1 MLGGGRM
8 KAWRGAL
15 AITGAVLL
23 SAACNG
29 GAAQR
34 EALLRLNSGP
44 GGPGGGGAAA
54 VDQSGAPAAADAS
67 ASAAAP
73 GAGAGSDLGAPA
85 GGPSSAPVTSPTG
98 SGKASPAAG
107 AARSASSSAPTGSA
121 AAASS
126 QASGPAAAG
135 SAGAGGPSGA
145 SAAAPGPG
153 GGAADTGNG
162 NTDVGVT
169 ANAIKVGHIGIYSG
183 PVGYV
188 GQNLSL
194 AARATLQ
201 SINDA
206 GGVNGR
212 KLDVLVR
219 DDGWD
224 GTKGINAAR
233 DLVEREKVFAICCTQ
248 SVSTTDP
255 LTPYADQ
262 QKVPNIGPDGW
273 GQVQYTGQW
282 TFPLGVPAAS
292 EARVTAKWQYQTQGV
307 RKAAILHLNNATG
320 QSFRDAY
327 KETLE
332 KLGGKVEVIQ
342 PASFDDPGTTT
353 LLARARAANV
363 DTIAIYADS
372 GIVARLVR
380 EAAGQNYKPPKG
392 FAGSAMYYFNITPEL
407 TGPAGEGL
415 ISSSHWTPHDQD
427 TPGLRRYREVVTKY
441 YPKIDHTAW
450 TVTSFVGANLFADTL
465 KKLGLNVTRQRLKDA
480 LDSTTDYDLG
490 LGTKV
495 SFRPGQHHANTN
507 VHLVQLMR
515 EGDKLAWK
523 SLGYEERDTTY
534 DK

>member
-1 MLGGGRM
+1 MRRLRRGLIVLAVMLVV
-8 KAWRGAL
+8 
-15 AITGAVLL
+15 T
-23 SAACNG
+23 AACNDNSS
-29 GAAQR
+29 QR
-34 EALLRLNSGP
+34 EALLRLNAGNGAAGGEGVAPSGSVAPDATGAVPSDTGTAAPELSSP
-44 GGPGGGGAAA
+44 GSATGGGTT
-54 VDQSGAPAAADAS
+54 
-67 ASAAAP
+67 AAP
-73 GAGAGSDLGAPA
+73 SPGATPGAKAPTSGGARAGS
-85 GGPSSAPVTSPTG
+85 SATPGQG
-98 SGKASPAAG
+98 SGSSGG
-107 AARSASSSAPTGSA
+107 AK
-121 AAASS
+121 
-126 QASGPAAAG
+126 SGG
-135 SAGAGGPSGA
+135 SGA
-145 SAAAPGPG
+145 SAAPSAASAASPVPGAGP
-153 GGAADTGNG
+153 AQGNG

-169 ANAIKVGHIGIYSG
+169 ANAIKTGHIGIYSG

-206 GGVNGR
+206 GGINGR
-212 KLDVLVR
+212 KLDVHVR

-248 SVSTTDP
+248 SVSTSDP

-262 QKVPNIGPDGW
+262 MKVPNIGPDGW

-282 TFPLGVPAAS
+282 TYPLGVTSAS
-292 EARVTAKWQYQTQGV
+292 EARVLAKWQVQTQKV
-307 RKAAILHLNNATG
+307 KKAAILHLNNATG

-332 KLGGKVEVIQ
+332 KMGGKVEVVQ

-353 LLARARAANV
+353 LLARARAASV

-392 FAGSAMYYFNITPEL
+392 FTGSAMYYFNITPEL

-427 TPGLRRYREVVTKY
+427 TPGLRRYRETVTKY

-450 TVTSFVGANLFADTL
+450 TVTSFVGANLFGETL

-480 LDSTTDYDLG
+480 LDSVTDYDLG

-495 SFRPGQHHANTN
+495 TFRPDRKHANTN
-507 VHLVQLMR
+507 IHLVQLMR
-515 EGDKLAWK
+515 EGDKLGWK
-523 SLGYEERDTTY
+523 SLGYSERDATY

>member
-1 MLGGGRM
+1 MRS
-8 KAWRGAL
+8 WRGL
-15 AITGAVLL
+15 VVLAVLVRVT
-23 SAACNG
+23 AACNG
-29 GAAQR
+29 SSSQR
-34 EALLRLNSGP
+34 EALLRLNGV
-44 GGPGGGGAAA
+44 GGAAPSGSVGADQTGAA
-54 VDQSGAPAAADAS
+54 VPSDVGAAAPQVPS
-67 ASAAAP
+67 AVAGSPGAAAPSPGAAP
-73 GAGAGSDLGAPA
+73 GAKVPASAGS
-85 GGPSSAPVTSPTG
+85 
-98 SGKASPAAG
+98 
-107 AARSASSSAPTGSA
+107 RSASSATPGGAPTSGGG
-121 AAASS
+121 
-126 QASGPAAAG
+126 QAAAAG
-135 SAGAGGPSGA
+135 SASAAPSAG
-145 SAAAPGPG
+145 SAAAPAPGAGP
-153 GGAADTGNG
+153 AQGNG

-169 ANAIKVGHIGIYSG
+169 ATAIKVGHIGIYSG

-201 SINDA
+201 SINDS

-255 LTPYADQ
+255 LTAYADQ

-273 GQVQYTGQW
+273 GLAQYGGQW
-282 TFPLGVPAAS
+282 TYPLGVPAAS
-292 EARVTAKWQYQTQGV
+292 EARVLAKWQVQTQGV
-307 RKAAILHLNNATG
+307 KKAALLHLNTPTG
-320 QSFRDAY
+320 QSFRDGY
-327 KETLE
+327 KEVLE
-332 KLGGKVEVIQ
+332 KMGGKLEVVQ
-342 PASFDDPGTTT
+342 AASFDDPGTTT
-353 LLARARAANV
+353 LLARARAASV

-372 GIVARLVR
+372 GIVARLMR

-392 FAGSAMYYFNITPEL
+392 FAGSTFYYFNVTPEL

-427 TPGLRRYREVVTKY
+427 TPGLRRYRDVVTKY

-465 KKLGLNVTRQRLKDA
+465 KKLGFNVTRQRLKDA
-480 LDSTTDYDLG
+480 LDTTSDYDLG

-495 SFRPGQHHANTN
+495 SFRPGQRHANTTT
-507 VHLVQLMR
+507 HLVQLVR
-515 EGDKLAWK
+515 EGDKLSWK
-523 SLGYEERDTTY
+523 SIGYTDRDATY

>member
-1 MLGGGRM
+1 MRS
-8 KAWRGAL
+8 WRGLVVFGAL
-15 AITGAVLL
+15 LVVT
-23 SAACNG
+23 AACNG
-29 GAAQR
+29 SSAQR
-34 EALLRLNSGP
+34 DALLRLNGVGGAQASGSAAPDQTGGTVPYDAASAAPEVPAAGSAAASP
-44 GGPGGGGAAA
+44 GAGSGVAAPLPGAATPGSKLPASGGSRSASSAAPASGRGSQAPAAGSGAAA
-54 VDQSGAPAAADAS
+54 PSA
-67 ASAAAP
+67 ASAASPAP
-73 GAGAGSDLGAPA
+73 GAGPA
-85 GGPSSAPVTSPTG
+85 
-98 SGKASPAAG
+98 
-107 AARSASSSAPTGSA
+107 
-121 AAASS
+121 
-126 QASGPAAAG
+126 QQ
-135 SAGAGGPSGA
+135 
-145 SAAAPGPG
+145 
-153 GGAADTGNG
+153 NG

-169 ANAIKVGHIGIYSG
+169 STAIKVGHIGIYSG

-255 LTPYADQ
+255 LTAYADQ
-262 QKVPNIGPDGW
+262 QKVPNVAPDGW
-273 GQVQYTGQW
+273 GLVQYGGQW
-282 TFPLGVPAAS
+282 SWPLGVPAIS
-292 EARVTAKWQYQTQGV
+292 EARVLAKWQVKTQGV
-307 RKAAILHLNNATG
+307 KKAALLHLNSPTG
-320 QSFRDAY
+320 QSFRDGY
-327 KETLE
+327 KEVLE
-332 KLGGKVEVIQ
+332 KMGGKLEVVQ
-342 PASFDDPGTTT
+342 AASFDDPGTTT

-372 GIVARLVR
+372 GIVARLMR

-392 FAGSAMYYFNITPEL
+392 FAGSTFYYFNVTPEL

-415 ISSSHWTPHDQD
+415 ISSSHWTPHDLD

-495 SFRPGQHHANTN
+495 SYRPGQHHANTAT
-507 VHLVQLMR
+507 HLVQLVR
-515 EGDKLAWK
+515 ENDKLSWK
-523 SLGYEERDTTY
+523 SIGYDDRDTTY

>member
-1 MLGGGRM
+1 MTGRRTN
-8 KAWRGAL
+8 ARRGTHESL
-15 AITGAVLL
+15 ARRARNHRCGPAVGRLQRRG
-23 SAACNG
+23 SPTG
-29 GAAQR
+29 GAAPAQQR
-34 EALLRLNSGP
+34 ARWARRGRGRRRRPERR
-44 GGPGGGGAAA
+44 
-54 VDQSGAPAAADAS
+54 
-67 ASAAAP
+67 
-73 GAGAGSDLGAPA
+73 A
-85 GGPSSAPVTSPTG
+85 GGRRRQRLGRRPRGRRRPRP
-98 SGKASPAAG
+98 P
-107 AARSASSSAPTGSA
+107 R
-121 AAASS
+121 
-126 QASGPAAAG
+126 
-135 SAGAGGPSGA
+135 AGGRP
-145 SAAAPGPG
+145 
-153 GGAADTGNG
+153 
-162 NTDVGVT
+162 
-169 ANAIKVGHIGIYSG
+169 
-183 PVGYV
+183 
-188 GQNLSL
+188 

-415 ISSSHWTPHDQD
+415 ISSSHWTPHDQA

>member
-1 MLGGGRM
+1 AGGR
-8 KAWRGAL
+8 
-15 AITGAVLL
+15 
-23 SAACNG
+23 S
-29 GAAQR
+29 
-34 EALLRLNSGP
+34 P
-44 GGPGGGGAAA
+44 
-54 VDQSGAPAAADAS
+54 
-67 ASAAAP
+67 
-73 GAGAGSDLGAPA
+73 
-85 GGPSSAPVTSPTG
+85 APVSSPAG

-121 AAASS
+121 AAAGS

-320 QSFRDAY
+320 QS
-327 KETLE
+327 
-332 KLGGKVEVIQ
+332 
-342 PASFDDPGTTT
+342 
-353 LLARARAANV
+353 
-363 DTIAIYADS
+363 
-372 GIVARLVR
+372 
-380 EAAGQNYKPPKG
+380 
-392 FAGSAMYYFNITPEL
+392 
-407 TGPAGEGL
+407 
-415 ISSSHWTPHDQD
+415 
-427 TPGLRRYREVVTKY
+427 
-441 YPKIDHTAW
+441 
-450 TVTSFVGANLFADTL
+450 
-465 KKLGLNVTRQRLKDA
+465 
-480 LDSTTDYDLG
+480 
-490 LGTKV
+490 
-495 SFRPGQHHANTN
+495 
-507 VHLVQLMR
+507 
-515 EGDKLAWK
+515 
-523 SLGYEERDTTY
+523 
-534 DK
+534 

>member
-1 MLGGGRM
+1 MRFPRGFIVLGVMLV
-8 KAWRGAL
+8 
-15 AITGAVLL
+15 I

-29 GAAQR
+29 GSSQR
-34 EALLRLNSGP
+34 EELLRALNGNASGESNAAPSAGEAVPSDQTGVAPTGDVVGSTPAGAQP
-44 GGPGGGGAAA
+44 GIPGAPNAGSGSASPGPTPGKAASAPSRSGSAATPSGRSAGGSAQGSG
-54 VDQSGAPAAADAS
+54 SGAPV
-67 ASAAAP
+67 P
-73 GAGAGSDLGAPA
+73 GQS
-85 GGPSSAPVTSPTG
+85 PSSPGV
-98 SGKASPAAG
+98 PAAG
-107 AARSASSSAPTGSA
+107 A
-121 AAASS
+121 
-126 QASGPAAAG
+126 
-135 SAGAGGPSGA
+135 
-145 SAAAPGPG
+145 
-153 GGAADTGNG
+153 GGAAPNG

-169 ANAIKVGHIGIYSG
+169 ASAIKVGHIGIYSG

-206 GGVNGR
+206 GGINGR
-212 KLDVLVR
+212 KLDVHVR

-282 TFPLGVPAAS
+282 TYPLGVPAAS
-292 EARVTAKWQYQTQGV
+292 EARILAKWQAKTQGV
-307 RKAAILHLNNATG
+307 KKAAILHLNNATG

-327 KETLE
+327 KEALE
-332 KLGGKVEVIQ
+332 KAGGKIEVIQ

-363 DTIAIYADS
+363 DTISIYADS

-380 EAAGQNYKPPKG
+380 EAAGQGYKPPKG
-392 FAGSAMYYFNITPEL
+392 FAGSAMFYFNITPEL
-407 TGPAGEGL
+407 TGPPGEGL

-427 TPGLRRYREVVTKY
+427 TPGVRRYREVVTKY

-450 TVTSFVGANLFADTL
+450 TVTSFVGANLFGDVL
-465 KKLGLNVTRQRLKDA
+465 KKLGVNVTRQRVKDA
-480 LDSTTDYDLG
+480 LDTVTDFDLG
-490 LGTKV
+490 LGTRAT
-495 SFRPGQHHANTN
+495 FRPTQKHANTM
-507 VHLVQLMR
+507 VHLVQLQR
-515 EGDKLAWK
+515 QGDKLGWK
-523 SLGYEERDTTY
+523 SLGYSERDTTY

>member
-1 MLGGGRM
+1 M

-34 EALLRLNSGP
+34 EALLRLNRGTAS
-44 GGPGGGGAAA
+44 PGGGGAAA
-54 VDQSGAPAAADAS
+54 VDQGDAPAAPDAG
-67 ASAAAP
+67 APPAAAP
-73 GAGAGSDLGAPA
+73 GGGSGSGSDPSATA
-85 GGPSSAPVTSPTG
+85 GGPSSAPVTSPAG
-98 SGKASPAAG
+98 AGRASPAA
-107 AARSASSSAPTGSA
+107 ATARGTSSAGQAGSA
-121 AAASS
+121 AAAGS

-135 SAGAGGPSGA
+135 PAGGPNGA
-145 SAAAPGPG
+145 SAAAPVPG
-153 GGAADTGNG
+153 GGPSEAGNG
-162 NTDVGVT
+162 NSDVGVT
-169 ANAIKVGHIGIYSG
+169 PNSIKVGHIGIYSG

-332 KLGGKVEVIQ
+332 KLGGKVDVIQ

-415 ISSSHWTPHDQD
+415 VSSSHWTPHDQD

-480 LDSTTDYDLG
+480 LDSVTDYDLG
-490 LGTKV
+490 LGTRV

-523 SLGYEERDTTY
+523 SLGYSERDTTY

>member
-1 MLGGGRM
+1 M
-8 KAWRGAL
+8 
-15 AITGAVLL
+15 
-23 SAACNG
+23 
-29 GAAQR
+29 
-34 EALLRLNSGP
+34 
-44 GGPGGGGAAA
+44 
-54 VDQSGAPAAADAS
+54 
-67 ASAAAP
+67 
-73 GAGAGSDLGAPA
+73 
-85 GGPSSAPVTSPTG
+85 
-98 SGKASPAAG
+98 
-107 AARSASSSAPTGSA
+107 
-121 AAASS
+121 
-126 QASGPAAAG
+126 
-135 SAGAGGPSGA
+135 
-145 SAAAPGPG
+145 
-153 GGAADTGNG
+153 
-162 NTDVGVT
+162 
-169 ANAIKVGHIGIYSG
+169 
-183 PVGYV
+183 GYV

-206 GGVNGR
+206 GGINGR

-262 QKVPNIGPDGW
+262 QKVPNVGPDGW

-282 TFPLGVPAAS
+282 TYPLGVPAAS
-292 EARVTAKWQYQTQGV
+292 EARVLAKWQAQTQGV
-307 RKAAILHLNNATG
+307 KTAALLHLNNATG

-327 KETLE
+327 KEALE
-332 KLGGKVEVIQ
+332 KAGGKVEVIQ

-392 FAGSAMYYFNITPEL
+392 FAGSAMFYFNITPEL

-427 TPGLRRYREVVTKY
+427 TPGLRRYRETVTKY

-450 TVTSFVGANLFADTL
+450 TVTSFVGANLFGETL
-465 KKLGLNVTRQRLKDA
+465 KKLGLNITRQRLKDA
-480 LDSTTDYDLG
+480 LDTTTDYDLG
-490 LGTKV
+490 LGTNV
-495 SFRPGQHHANTN
+495 TFRPNQKHANTM
-507 VHLVQLMR
+507 VHLVQLQR
-515 EGDKLAWK
+515 QGDKLAWK
-523 SLGYEERDTTY
+523 SLGYSERDATY

>member
-1 MLGGGRM
+1 MRS
-8 KAWRGAL
+8 WRGFVVL
-15 AITGAVLL
+15 AVLL
-23 SAACNG
+23 LLTAACNG
-29 GAAQR
+29 SSAQR
-34 EALLRLNSGP
+34 EALLRLNGA
-44 GGPGGGGAAA
+44 GAAA
-54 VDQSGAPAAADAS
+54 PSGSVASDPTGAAAPSDTGAAASEAPSAGPGAVAASPGAPSPPLGTPAAGGHSPEPGGSRVSSSAS
-67 ASAAAP
+67 PGVASGSGSGGQASAAGSGVAAP
-73 GAGAGSDLGAPA
+73 SAGSA
-85 GGPSSAPVTSPTG
+85 
-98 SGKASPAAG
+98 ASPA
-107 AARSASSSAPTGSA
+107 PSA
-121 AAASS
+121 APP
-126 QASGPAAAG
+126 QR
-135 SAGAGGPSGA
+135 
-145 SAAAPGPG
+145 
-153 GGAADTGNG
+153 NG

-169 ANAIKVGHIGIYSG
+169 ATAIKVGHIGIYSG

-233 DLVEREKVFAICCTQ
+233 DLVEREKVFAMCCTQ

-255 LTPYADQ
+255 LTAYADQ
-262 QKVPNIGPDGW
+262 QKVPNVGPDGW
-273 GQVQYTGQW
+273 GLVQYGGQW
-282 TFPLGVPAAS
+282 TWPLGVPAAS
-292 EARVTAKWQYQTQGV
+292 EARVLAKWQVEKQGV
-307 RKAAILHLNNATG
+307 KHAALLHLNTPTG
-320 QSFRDAY
+320 QSFRDGY
-327 KETLE
+327 KEVLE
-332 KLGGKVEVIQ
+332 KMGGKLDVVQ
-342 PASFDDPGTTT
+342 AASFDDPGTTT

-372 GIVARLVR
+372 GIVARLMR

-392 FAGSAMYYFNITPEL
+392 FAGSTFYYFNVTPEL

-495 SFRPGQHHANTN
+495 SFRPGQHHANTAT
-507 VHLVQLMR
+507 HLVQLMR
-515 EGDKLAWK
+515 EGDKLSWK
-523 SLGYEERDTTY
+523 SIGYDDRDTTY

>member
-1 MLGGGRM
+1 MN
-8 KAWRGAL
+8 AWRGAL

-34 EALLRLNSGP
+34 EALLRLNTAAAGPAVDPSGALPSTEAGAPAVSAPGTP
-44 GGPGGGGAAA
+44 GGDAGAAA
-54 VDQSGAPAAADAS
+54 A
-67 ASAAAP
+67 
-73 GAGAGSDLGAPA
+73 
-85 GGPSSAPVTSPTG
+85 GPSPAPVTSSAG
-98 SGKASPAAG
+98 SGKASPAA
-107 AARSASSSAPTGSA
+107 ATARSGSSAAPTGA
-121 AAASS
+121 AAAGS

-135 SAGAGGPSGA
+135 PAGTGATSA
-145 SAAAPGPG
+145 SAAAPVPG
-153 GGAADTGNG
+153 GRPDSGNG

-169 ANAIKVGHIGIYSG
+169 TNSIKVGHIGIYSG

-332 KLGGKVEVIQ
+332 KLGGKVDVIQ

-415 ISSSHWTPHDQD
+415 VSSSHWTPHDQD

-480 LDSTTDYDLG
+480 LDTTTDYDLG

-495 SFRPGQHHANTN
+495 SFRPGRHHANTN
-507 VHLVQLMR
+507 IHLVQLMR
-515 EGDKLAWK
+515 EGDKLAWR

>member
-1 MLGGGRM
+1 MRL
-8 KAWRGAL
+8 WRGLVVL
-15 AITGAVLL
+15 AVVLVITV
-23 SAACNG
+23 ACNG
-29 GAAQR
+29 SSAQR
-34 EALLRLNSGP
+34 EALLRLNAGNGAAGGEGVAPSGSVTPDQTGALPSETGTAAPELSSPGSPAGGGSTAAPSVGATPGAKTPTSGGSRAGSSAAP
-44 GGPGGGGAAA
+44 GGASGSGGGAA
-54 VDQSGAPAAADAS
+54 SGGSTAAATPS
-67 ASAAAP
+67 AGSAASPVP
-73 GAGAGSDLGAPA
+73 GAGPA
-85 GGPSSAPVTSPTG
+85 
-98 SGKASPAAG
+98 
-107 AARSASSSAPTGSA
+107 
-121 AAASS
+121 
-126 QASGPAAAG
+126 Q
-135 SAGAGGPSGA
+135 
-145 SAAAPGPG
+145 
-153 GGAADTGNG
+153 GNG

-206 GGVNGR
+206 GGINGR

-262 QKVPNIGPDGW
+262 MKVPNIGPDGW

-282 TFPLGVPAAS
+282 TYPLGVTSAS
-292 EARVTAKWQYQTQGV
+292 EARVLAKWQAQTQKV
-307 RKAAILHLNNATG
+307 KKAAILHLNNATG

-332 KLGGKVEVIQ
+332 KMGGKVEVVQ

-363 DTIAIYADS
+363 DTIAVYADS

-380 EAAGQNYKPPKG
+380 EAAGQNYKPPMG
-392 FAGSAMYYFNITPEL
+392 FTGSAMYYFNITPEL

-427 TPGLRRYREVVTKY
+427 TPGLRRNREVVTKY

-450 TVTSFVGANLFADTL
+450 TVTSFVGANLFGETL

-480 LDSTTDYDLG
+480 LDQVTDYDLG

-495 SFRPGQHHANTN
+495 TFRPNQKHANTN

-515 EGDKLAWK
+515 EGDKLGWK
-523 SLGYEERDTTY
+523 SLGYSERDATY

>member
-1 MLGGGRM
+1 MRL
-8 KAWRGAL
+8 WRGLVVL
-15 AITGAVLL
+15 AVVLVIC
-23 SAACNG
+23 AACNG
-29 GAAQR
+29 SSEQR
-34 EALLRLNSGP
+34 EALLRLNAANSAGGEGVAPSGSVTPDQTGGLPSETGTAAPELSSP
-44 GGPGGGGAAA
+44 GSAAGGGAAVPA
-54 VDQSGAPAAADAS
+54 VGATPGAKAPTSGGSRAGS
-67 ASAAAP
+67 SAAP
-73 GAGAGSDLGAPA
+73 G
-85 GGPSSAPVTSPTG
+85 V
-98 SGKASPAAG
+98 
-107 AARSASSSAPTGSA
+107 
-121 AAASS
+121 
-126 QASGPAAAG
+126 ASG
-135 SAGAGGPSGA
+135 S
-145 SAAAPGPG
+145 G
-153 GGAADTGNG
+153 GGAASGGSTAAAPSAGSAASPVPGAGPAQGNG

-206 GGVNGR
+206 GGINGR

-262 QKVPNIGPDGW
+262 MKVPNIGPDGW

-282 TFPLGVPAAS
+282 TYPLGVTSAS
-292 EARVTAKWQYQTQGV
+292 EARVLAKWQAQTQQV

-320 QSFRDAY
+320 QAFRDAY

-332 KLGGKVEVIQ
+332 KMGGKVEVIQ

-415 ISSSHWTPHDQD
+415 ISSSHWTPHDQE

-450 TVTSFVGANLFADTL
+450 TVTSFVGANLFGETL

-480 LDSTTDYDLG
+480 LDSVTDYDLG

-495 SFRPGQHHANTN
+495 TFRPDRKHANTN
-507 VHLVQLMR
+507 IHLVQLMR
-515 EGDKLAWK
+515 EGDKLGWK
-523 SLGYEERDTTY
+523 SLGYSERDATY